1 MPCAPKLFPATAVNS
16 IWKAATFMFLSNT
29 HHQQM
34 VPRVLFSLSQSCT
47 TRTNFSRKVDVMKKI
62 LIALAAA
69 LFAVSCG
76 VQANPDDVKKELT
89 KKFPDL
95 KTERITKSGY
105 SGLYEVFTGTE
116 IFYTDEKVTFIVTGS
131 VIDTASRVNI
141 TETRLNKL
149 TAIKF
154 DELPFENA
162 IKLVRGDGSRRI
174 AIFEDPLCGYCKKF
188 EADLNT
194 IDNMTA
200 YVFLYPILAQD
211 STTKSNAIWCAKD
224 KLVAWQD
231 WMLRNQAPA
240 PAAADCKTPIEQNV
254 ALGRKLRVNGTPAT
268 FFEDGE
274 RISGALPKETIEA
287 KMVAARHAE
296 GAAKTSVPAPAQV
309 KK

>member
-1 MPCAPKLFPATAVNS
+1 MLYFNLNRHSPAAHTNAN
-16 IWKAATFMFLSNT
+16 A
-29 HHQQM
+29 
-34 VPRVLFSLSQSCT
+34 
-47 TRTNFSRKVDVMKKI
+47 RTNFSRKVDVMKKT
-62 LIALAAA
+62 LIALAAM

-76 VQANPDDVKKELT
+76 VQANPDEVKKELA

-95 KTERITKSGY
+95 KAESITKSGY
-105 SGLYEVFTGTE
+105 GGLWEVFTGTE
-116 IFYTDEKVTFIVTGS
+116 IFYTDEKASFVVTGN
-131 VIDTASRVNI
+131 VIDTTTRVNI
-141 TETRLNKL
+141 TEGRFNKL

-200 YVFLYPILAQD
+200 YVFLYPILSQD
-211 STTKSNAIWCAKD
+211 STTKSHAIWCAKD
-224 KLVAWQD
+224 KLGAWQD
-231 WMLRNQAPA
+231 WMLRNKV
-240 PAAADCKTPIEQNV
+240 PAAAPADCKSPLQQNV
-254 ALGRKLRVNGTPAT
+254 ALGQKLRVNGTPAT

-274 RISGALPKETIEA
+274 RIAGALPKDTIEA
-287 KMVAARHAE
+287 KMKAADRPEVAPK
-296 GAAKTSVPAPAQV
+296 AAAPAAT